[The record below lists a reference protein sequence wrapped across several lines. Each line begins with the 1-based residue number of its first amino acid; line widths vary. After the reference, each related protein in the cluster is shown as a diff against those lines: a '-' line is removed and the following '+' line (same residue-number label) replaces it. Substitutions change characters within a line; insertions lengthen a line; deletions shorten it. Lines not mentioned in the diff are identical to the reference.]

1 MKNYIIGLYCDNSR
15 FKEIVIDMINYI
27 FNKGVTAANYT
38 DYLETKTAESNSI
51 IYRRISP
58 IDKYISIFCE
68 LYNVKRKLIT
78 NESIYNDYFCLNT
91 KTFINGNRVVND
103 LRNSDIYKIIGD
115 VSLENNT
122 LAEIYD
128 KYSKQDKLVCITV
141 YKLFDYMRK
150 QLNNLENDIIKNSFI
165 KDAID
170 VAELKHVC
178 IVTDVV
184 SDDLMKRIGSINNNF
199 LYGEC
204 AIIKCNDLQINTNVN
219 YNHTII
225 DLQNKSLMRC
235 FYIILNYC
243 QTLNTK

>member
-15 FKEIVIDMINYI
+15 FKEIVINMINYI
-27 FNKGVTAANYT
+27 FNKGVAAANYT

-51 IYRRISP
+51 IYRCISP
-58 IDKYISIFCE
+58 MDKYISIFCE
-68 LYNVKRKLIT
+68 LYNIERGLVT
-78 NESIYNDYFCLNT
+78 NESLQNEYFCINT
-91 KTFINGNRVVND
+91 KTFINKNKVIDD
-103 LRNSDIYKIIGD
+103 LRNGDAYEIINA

-122 LAEIYD
+122 LSEIYD
-128 KYSKQDKLVCITV
+128 KYSKQDKLVCITM
-141 YKLFDYMRK
+141 YTLFTYMRK

-165 KDAID
+165 RDAID
-170 VAELKHVC
+170 IAELKHVC
-178 IVTDVV
+178 IITDVI
-184 SDDLMKRIGSINNNF
+184 SDDLIKRIGSINNSS

-204 AIIKCNDLQINTNVN
+204 AIIKYNDLQINTNVN

>member
-15 FKEIVIDMINYI
+15 FKEIVINMINYI
-27 FNKGVTAANYT
+27 FNKGVAAANYT
-38 DYLETKTAESNSI
+38 DYLETKTAERTSI
-51 IYRRISP
+51 ICRCVNP

-68 LYNVKRKLIT
+68 LYNIERKLVT
-78 NESIYNDYFCLNT
+78 DEAIYNDYFCLNT
-91 KTFINGNRVVND
+91 KTFINRNKVIDD
-103 LRNSDIYKIIGD
+103 LRNSDVYEIISAA
-115 VSLENNT
+115 SLENNT
-122 LAEIYD
+122 LAELYD

-141 YKLFDYMRK
+141 YKLFDYMKK

-184 SDDLMKRIGSINNNF
+184 SDDLMKRIGSINNNS

-204 AIIKCNDLQINTNVN
+204 AIIKYNDLQINTNVN

-225 DLQNKSLMRC
+225 NLQNKSLMRC